1 MNREDKLRLAQK
13 CRESGAFRP
22 ADPSIL
28 EQMPV
33 KPVRKFFD
41 TGERKTDTWIFDGTH
56 GKKGQPLFINLHG
69 GGFIKARAD
78 RDSVYCSM
86 IADEF
91 QASVW
96 DVDYVLAPE
105 DPFPAAV
112 YESCSII
119 RYAYMH
125 AGEYGFDRD
134 RIFLLGHSAG
144 ANLACG
150 ALILNQRE
158 PSFRIRGL
166 VLDYIPADQRQNPFT
181 KIKKEDYSD
190 ERRVARAL
198 TEYNYLE
205 LYMNPEQCIDE
216 LASPVLADKETLS
229 TFPDTLLITAGL
241 DSLLEEGEEFGRQL
255 IQAGVSV
262 TMRRF
267 TNSPH
272 GFTINRTGEWEAAL
286 ALHKRFIRSL
296 II

>member
-181 KIKKEDYSD
+181 KIKKEDYIKNLNVGDIIYYKDTFYTLIGRAEKDKVVNGSD
-190 ERRVARAL
+190 IKKGELFFNYTQHYKPTSYGDFRISNDNLEHLSNNPNSYVHFDWQTNDAEFKVVNMTLYKQLKEDWANL
-198 TEYNYLE
+198 PTE
-205 LYMNPEQCIDE
+205 
-216 LASPVLADKETLS
+216 
-229 TFPDTLLITAGL
+229 
-241 DSLLEEGEEFGRQL
+241 
-255 IQAGVSV
+255 
-262 TMRRF
+262 
-267 TNSPH
+267 
-272 GFTINRTGEWEAAL
+272 
-286 ALHKRFIRSL
+286 
-296 II
+296 